1 MNTVTILISA
11 ITAFIIAAGGAIGVA
26 IVGGPLTKWQVVAA
40 VVLGL
45 GVAAKDTRS
54 LLKLPPVDSNPNNP
68 DRIV

>member
-1 MNTVTILISA
+1 MNTITILISA

-40 VVLGL
+40 VCLGL

-54 LLKLPPVDSNPNNP
+54 LLKLPPVETDSK
-68 DRIV
+68 